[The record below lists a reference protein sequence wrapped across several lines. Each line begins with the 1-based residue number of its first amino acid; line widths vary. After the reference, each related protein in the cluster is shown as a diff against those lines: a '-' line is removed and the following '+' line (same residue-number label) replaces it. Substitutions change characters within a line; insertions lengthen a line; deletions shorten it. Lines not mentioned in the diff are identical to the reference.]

1 MSTTIEGTTT
11 RTSDELPRVLIA
23 GAGLGGL
30 FLGIQLERAGIPYEI
45 FERSTEMRPL
55 GKSRCEVG
63 INKQNTSH
71 VSRPNF
77 IRYILLAPF
86 PIRSHCRVH
95 YVLGKNS
102 CLISSFVTL
111 TCCEVVIR

>member
-1 MSTTIEGTTT
+1 MSTTIEETTA
-11 RTSDELPRVLIA
+11 RKSDESPRVLIA

-63 INKQNTSH
+63 MHKQRTS
-71 VSRPNF
+71 
-77 IRYILLAPF
+77 IRTLSTFLSLTLNIIYYPF
-86 PIRSHCRVH
+86 
-95 YVLGKNS
+95 
-102 CLISSFVTL
+102 SS
-111 TCCEVVIR
+111 